1 VKSGTACARVKRQR
15 SLQTNGERLA
25 LWA

>member
-1 VKSGTACARVKRQR
+1 VELLRVKRQQ